1 MNFEMRWRVDA
12 DGILR
17 FALELGEEYANK
29 FVCLTVTS
37 IEPPPDTSPLTE
49 EERRKMLK
57 ELAGSWQ
64 GEFERPPQ
72 GEEVRVGAN
81 GLLTLPLGQANA
93 NKVVRVIVEGVEK
106 AVDASVKNE
115 EERSQFTE
123 NTAGV
128 ITDPTFERHPQDD
141 YEQREEL

>member
-1 MNFEMRWRVDA
+1 MKYELRWRVDA

-29 FVCLTVTS
+29 FVCLTVAS
-37 IEPPPDTSPLTE
+37 IEPPPDTSPLTDD
-49 EERRKMLK
+49 ERRELLK
-57 ELAGSWQ
+57 DLAGKWQ

-93 NKVVRVIVEGVEK
+93 NKVVRVIVEG
-106 AVDASVKNE
+106 A
-115 EERSQFTE
+115 ER
-123 NTAGV
+123 TAD
-128 ITDPTFERHPQDD
+128 I
-141 YEQREEL
+141 

>member
-1 MNFEMRWRVDA
+1 MKFEIRWRVDA

-37 IEPPPDTSPLTE
+37 IEPPLDTSTLTE
-49 EERRKMLK
+49 EERRKLLK
-57 ELAGSWQ
+57 DLAGSWQ

-93 NKVVRVIVEGVEK
+93 NKVVRVIVEGVES
-106 AVDASVKNE
+106 APDTSAKNR
-115 EERSQFTE
+115 EERSQFIE
-123 NTAGV
+123 NTAGI
-128 ITDPTFERHPQDD
+128 ITDPTFERHPQGD
-141 YEQREEL
+141 YEQREDL